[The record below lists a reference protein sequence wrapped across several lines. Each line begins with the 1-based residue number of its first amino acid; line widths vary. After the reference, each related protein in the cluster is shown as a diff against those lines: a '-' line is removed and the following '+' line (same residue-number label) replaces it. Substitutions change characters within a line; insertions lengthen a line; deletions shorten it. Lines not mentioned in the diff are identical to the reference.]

1 MDSLDNMDTPNLFD
15 VDRLRIPDRMP
26 TGIAKKAP
34 RHKPG
39 ELFLKGPIPW
49 AWLEKAARLPGKALA
64 VGLVAWHLR
73 GLRKTNNFRLEPSKV
88 RSLGLSPRVAR
99 RGLKALENAGLVA
112 VDRHR
117 GRSPD
122 VTLNTSA

>member
-1 MDSLDNMDTPNLFD
+1 MDDPFD
-15 VDRLRIPDRMP
+15 IDRLRIPDRMP
-26 TGIAKKAP
+26 VGRAKAP
-34 RHKPG
+34 RRKSG

-49 AWLEKAARLPGKALA
+49 WWIEKAARLPGQALS

-73 GLRKTNNFRLEPSKV
+73 GLRRSDTFRLAPSKV

-122 VTLNTSA
+122 VTLSTSA